1 MNRSDKRSE
10 INKLDEQIKEYEAKI
25 FKLEETYKEVK
36 IHYNNI
42 IKKVYEP
49 QKAYDMS
56 PFAVCGKEAQAEAE
70 KYKERIVT
78 ELEKS
83 LSDTSKF
90 LSQIVVIKEKI
101 LKEKK
106 DCEDKKK
113 ALETELDTI
122 S

>member
-1 MNRSDKRSE
+1 MNRSDIRSE
-10 INKLDEQIKEYEAKI
+10 IKKLDEQIKEYEAKI
-25 FKLEETYKEVK
+25 FKLEEAYKEVK

-42 IKKVYEP
+42 IKNVYEP

-56 PFAVCGKEAQAEAE
+56 PLSVYGKEIQDGAE

-90 LSQIVVIKEKI
+90 LSQIVAIKEKI

-106 DCEDKKK
+106 ECDDRKK
-113 ALETELDTI
+113 ALETELDVI

>member
-1 MNRSDKRSE
+1 MNRSDKRSK

-42 IKKVYEP
+42 IKNVYDP

-56 PFAVCGKEAQAEAE
+56 PLSVYGKEIQDGAE

-90 LSQIVVIKEKI
+90 LSQIVAIKEKI

-106 DCEDKKK
+106 ECDDRKK
-113 ALETELDTI
+113 ALETELDAI

>member
-1 MNRSDKRSE
+1 MNRSDIRSE
-10 INKLDEQIKEYEAKI
+10 IKKLDEQIKEYEAKI

-42 IKKVYEP
+42 IKNVYEP

-56 PFAVCGKEAQAEAE
+56 PLSVYGKEIQNGAE

-83 LSDTSKF
+83 LGDTSKF
-90 LSQIVVIKEKI
+90 LTQIVVIKEKI

-106 DCEDKKK
+106 ECEDKKK
-113 ALETELDTI
+113 ALETELDAI

>member
-1 MNRSDKRSE
+1 MNRNDKRSE
-10 INKLDEQIKEYEAKI
+10 IKKLDEQIKEYEAKI

-36 IHYNNI
+36 IHYNSI

-49 QKAYDMS
+49 QKAYDIS
-56 PFAVCGKEAQAEAE
+56 PLAVYGKEIQDGAE

-78 ELEKS
+78 ELDKS

-90 LSQIVVIKEKI
+90 LSQIVAIKEKI

-106 DCEDKKK
+106 ECDDRKK
-113 ALETELDTI
+113 ALETELDAI

>member
-1 MNRSDKRSE
+1 MNRSDIRSE
-10 INKLDEQIKEYEAKI
+10 IKKLDEQIKEYEAKI

-42 IKKVYEP
+42 IKNVYEP

-56 PFAVCGKEAQAEAE
+56 PLSVYGKEIQDGAE

-90 LSQIVVIKEKI
+90 LSQIVAIKEKI

-106 DCEDKKK
+106 ECDDRKK
-113 ALETELDTI
+113 ALETELDVI

>member
-1 MNRSDKRSE
+1 MNRSDIRSE
-10 INKLDEQIKEYEAKI
+10 IKKLDEQIKEYEAKI

-42 IKKVYEP
+42 IKNVYEP

-56 PFAVCGKEAQAEAE
+56 PLSVYGKEIQNGAE

-83 LSDTSKF
+83 LGDTSKF
-90 LSQIVVIKEKI
+90 LTQIVAIKEKI

-106 DCEDKKK
+106 ECEDKKK
-113 ALETELDTI
+113 ALETELDAI